1 MRIKRIIKPLA
12 SPLLIPPK
20 IGWKAAKY
28 GAKATQKGVR
38 YLIRPE
44 EKKVFEIKVE
54 DFKRMMISAARKIVI
69 HQEEINRINVFPVA
83 DKDTGY
89 NLAATLLGVEG
100 TIYRKN
106 YPDLREL
113 VKDIKEAAMINA
125 RGNAGMIFTGY
136 FIEVLDRIKHLETID
151 ALHLAMAMKKG
162 IKAARNS
169 IAEPVEGTI
178 LDAIKAAGNASYNA
192 AKIKKEKNIIKVL
205 NEARRASETAL
216 RETKEKLAVL
226 KENDVVDA
234 GALGFLKII
243 EAWIESLKGTEIQ
256 AGPEPEIIIQPQREE
271 KTEYRYEVISILKT
285 SGKIDL
291 NRMKE
296 ELSLMG
302 DSLDIIKLDDKIK
315 FHIHTNQPENIRQ
328 KFKDFPE
335 AEFKVEELLCSFPF
349 YPKLRRPLGLVV
361 DEVADL
367 PKEILEKYRIEEI
380 PFTVRFPDGEIV
392 RSRQEI
398 YFKMKEALKKGNPLP
413 TTSAPAF
420 KDFFSTYQKALKKF
434 EKILVITVSSKFS
447 GTYSSARIARS
458 IFKKPD
464 KLNIYVFDCNT
475 AETAEGLVVARAAEL
490 ISQGKLTEEV
500 VDHLKNFCPEVTLI
514 ACIDDFRY
522 AVYGGR
528 LKLPKIFVIPFY
540 FIQKMG
546 IRFLFGVKNGK
557 VRFFGLTLGKDLG
570 KILSEEIDK
579 QRKRKRIR
587 VAIAHADNQTAAD
600 SLKLNLEKKPGI
612 EVLFVSPVSPVV
624 GTHTGPGAV
633 LAAFH
638 PVNDN

>member
-1 MRIKRIIKPLA
+1 MRIKRIIKPLFF
-12 SPLLIPPK
+12 SFLIPPK
-20 IGWKAAKY
+20 IGRKAAKY
-28 GAKATQKGVR
+28 GVKAIQKGAR
-38 YLIRPE
+38 YLIRTE
-44 EKKVFEIKVE
+44 EKQVLEIGIE
-54 DFKRMMISAARKIVI
+54 DFKKMMISAGKKIVLN
-69 HQEEINRINVFPVA
+69 QEEINRINVFPVA

-113 VKDIKEAAMINA
+113 VKDIKEAAMMNA

-136 FIEVLDRIKHLETID
+136 FIEVLDRIKHLRSID
-151 ALHLAMAMKKG
+151 SLHLAIAMKKG
-162 IKAARNS
+162 IKAAENS

-178 LDAIKAAGNASYNA
+178 LDTIKAAGNASYNA

-205 NEARRASETAL
+205 TEARKASETAL

-243 EAWIESLKGTEIQ
+243 EAWIESLKGIEIK
-256 AGPEPEIIIQPQREE
+256 AGPESGIVVQPQTEE
-271 KTEYRYEVISILKT
+271 KMEYKYEVISVFKK

-291 NRMKE
+291 NRMKK

-315 FHIHTNQPENIRQ
+315 FHIHTNQPEAIRQ
-328 KFKDFPE
+328 KFRIFSE
-335 AEFKVEELLCSFPF
+335 AEFKVEELLCSFPPF
-349 YPKLRRPLGLVV
+349 SASRLPLGLVS

-367 PKEILEKYRIEEI
+367 PEEILNKYQIEEV
-380 PFTVRFPDGEIV
+380 PLTARFSDGEIV

-398 YFKMKEALKKGNPLP
+398 YFKMREALKKRNPLP
-413 TTSAPAF
+413 TTSAPTF
-420 KDFFSTYQKALKKF
+420 KDFFSTYQKSLEKF

-458 IFKKPD
+458 IFKKPT
-464 KLNIYVFDCNT
+464 KLNIYVFDCDT
-475 AETAEGLVVARAAEL
+475 AEAAEGLITVKAAEL
-490 ISQGKLTEEV
+490 ISRGKLTEEV
-500 VDHLKNFCPEVTLI
+500 VEYLKDFCPKVTLI

-522 AVYGGR
+522 AIYGGR
-528 LKLPKIFVIPFY
+528 LKLPKILIVPLY

-546 IRFLFGVKNGK
+546 IRILFGIKNGK
-557 VRFFGLTLGKDLG
+557 VRFFGVTLGKNVA
-570 KILSEEIDK
+570 KILSGEINK
-579 QRKRKRIR
+579 QRKGRKIR
-587 VAIAHADNQTAAD
+587 VAIAHADNRIAAD
-600 SLKLNLEKKPGI
+600 NLKLNLEKNPDI
-612 EVLFVSPVSPVV
+612 EVLFVSSVSPVV

-638 PVNDN
+638 PLD